1 MQIVAL
7 EKQLV
12 NFRNDHPYRLTRAQE
27 HPQIFA
33 SKTME
38 TFMGERLHNP
48 KTNQNFFPPTSP
60 SDENKP
66 ATPKETNLAELDKI
80 ISKSK
85 EDLVDTLRGIN
96 ILTSSMDNNFQESYS
111 SH

>member
-12 NFRNDHPYRLTRAQE
+12 NFRNDHPCRLRQPQE

-38 TFMGERLHNP
+38 AFMGERLHNP
-48 KTNQNFFPPTSP
+48 KTNQNFFAQTSP
-60 SDENKP
+60 SDKNKP
-66 ATPKETNLAELDKI
+66 ANPEERNLAELDKI

-85 EDLVDTLRGIN
+85 EDLVDTLRGID
-96 ILTSSMDNNFQESYS
+96 ILTSSMDNNFQQSYS